1 MDSLKK
7 VFLMPGEEKTGSGGA
22 TADGSDAKPSKEG
35 AVPRMPVLVSSW
47 GSFSCGRAARGCGM
61 CAVEYI

>member
-1 MDSLKK
+1 
-7 VFLMPGEEKTGSGGA
+7 MPGGEKTGSGGA

-61 CAVEYI
+61 CAVE